1 MIVCF
6 YIARYLIMHLNTWFN
21 RKRVRCCNGCYVCS
35 PTHSGASSLWTRIY
49 GLLWFCLLSFL
60 CCGALCFTFVFVQF
74 LSEYPQLL
82 LWLTPYW
89 VLEHSV
95 HTCVILESTVWTH
108 GNMICLCFII
118 QHATIARMHLVYC
131 ALVIPCTNC
140 SGLSDRRYYT
150 NLHSGTDWL
159 IHRVHYWEKF
169 CQRRRVC
176 PRTRHYIKQLHRCR

>member
-150 NLHSGTDWL
+150 NLHLALTGWSIGY
-159 IHRVHYWEKF
+159 IIEKNSVNAVGYALG
-169 CQRRRVC
+169 RD
-176 PRTRHYIKQLHRCR
+176 TT